1 MDIRE
6 RYFSSPSRLSVKGS
20 ISPLMIPSRSPKAW
34 AASRSAG
41 LRKIV
46 PSTSNEIRDQEEL
59 RTGSPGFEGIAEG
72 RSTWNPSAP
81 ARREVNKE
89 LTTGLGTPTLGF
101 VI

>member
-1 MDIRE
+1 M
-6 RYFSSPSRLSVKGS
+6 
-20 ISPLMIPSRSPKAW
+20 AW

-46 PSTSNEIRDQEEL
+46 PSTSNDTRDQEEL
-59 RTGSPGFEGIAEG
+59 DVRSPGFEGIAEG

-89 LTTGLGTPTLGF
+89 LTTGLGTRILDF
-101 VI
+101 VIGRRLTLVRWELRTSSASAARRLRCMK